1 MRFEFIFFSFS
12 VIEIEFIRFQTG
24 QCENFKCLNDDQA
37 KIIIRELNLQPKDV
51 AILTYGERLNVVS

>member
-1 MRFEFIFFSFS
+1 M
-12 VIEIEFIRFQTG
+12 EIEFIRFQTG